1 MKYIDCTSCGKNI
14 STSNIKKHLPKCI
27 KNTLNPPPPKKIRGI
42 DFDPNH
48 GYKNGR
54 KGWNKGLTKKDDPRL
69 QKLAESLSKTLKQI
83 PKHGCC
89 AWTKQQRSEN
99 AKQMG
104 FGGYRPNAGR
114 SKKFPVIDSQGTHTT
129 LQSTYE
135 LECYNILTDLKIR
148 WMRPKA
154 LKYNGKNYFADFYLI
169 DFDIWLDTKN
179 DYKAKLDEPKINAVI
194 QQNNV
199 KLFVLLKPQIT
210 KDFIANLV
218 KLRSQAP
225 N

>member
-1 MKYIDCTSCGKNI
+1 MKYVKCTSCGKNV
-14 STSNIKKHLPKCI
+14 STSNIKRHTPKCI
-27 KNTLNPPPPKKIRGI
+27 RNILNPPPPKKIRGV

-54 KGWNKGLTKKDDPRL
+54 SAWNKGLTKETNSSLR
-69 QKLAESLSKTLKQI
+69 QLADSLSKTLSQS

-89 AWTKQQRSEN
+89 AWTKDQRSKN

-104 FGGYRPNAGR
+104 LGGYRPNAGR
-114 SKKFPVIDSQGTHTT
+114 SKKFPVIDSQGNHTT

-135 LECYNILTDLKIR
+135 LECFNILTDLKIR

-154 LKYNGKNYFADFYLI
+154 LKYDGKNYFADFYLL
-169 DFDIWLDTKN
+169 DYDVWLDTKN
-179 DYKAKLDEPKINAVI
+179 DYKARLDEPKINAVI
-194 QQNNV
+194 HQNDV
-199 KLFVLLKPQIT
+199 KLFVLLKHQIT
-210 KDFIANLV
+210 KDFITTLV
-218 KLRSQAP
+218 KLRSPAP